1 MSSSVRPSPNEVRSA
16 ESSGELEPGHVV
28 GEVIGVGADVA
39 ERPAGARA
47 LRIGAPLGLLV
58 AALLGRPG
66 QPVLR
71 IFDLHQ
77 PKDAEIAALD
87 HLAHPAHQRIAGVIV
102 GEGEEAARLL
112 DRRLHPLGFGERH
125 RQRLVADDVDARLQE
140 GDGRPGV
147 HVVGGDDRNRLDPVR
162 PLGLR
167 LRHALVVVVDAV
179 GRKSKGFARPARLLR
194 RRRQRA
200 GDQFVLV
207 VDARGDAVHRAD
219 EGALAAAH
227 HAEPDASAGLGVAAS
242 LDGHLIPPVTSARAR
257 A

>member
-1 MSSSVRPSPNEVRSA
+1 MR
-16 ESSGELEPGHVV
+16 
-28 GEVIGVGADVA
+28 ADVA

-47 LRIGAPLGLLV
+47 LRIDAPLGLLV

-77 PKDAEIAALD
+77 AELAEIAALD

-102 GEGEEAARLL
+102 GEREDAARLL

-125 RQRLVADDVDARLQE
+125 RQRLVADDVDARLEE
-140 GDGRPGV
+140 GDQPARRACGSGV
-147 HVVGGDDRNRLDPVR
+147 TIATASIPSGA
-162 PLGLR
+162 LGLG

-179 GRKSKGFARPARLLR
+179 GGEAERLARAPRLLR

-200 GDQFVLV
+200 GDEFVLV
-207 VDARGDAVHRAD
+207 VDARGDA
-219 EGALAAAH
+219 GA
-227 HAEPDASAGLGVAAS
+227 P
-242 LDGHLIPPVTSARAR
+242 RR
-257 A
+257 